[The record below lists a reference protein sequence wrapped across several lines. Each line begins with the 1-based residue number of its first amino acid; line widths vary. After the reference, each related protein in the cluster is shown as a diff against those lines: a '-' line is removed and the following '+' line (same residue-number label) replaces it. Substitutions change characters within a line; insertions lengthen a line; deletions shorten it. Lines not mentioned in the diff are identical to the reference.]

1 MHPGCA
7 APILPVLPA
16 GISCTTQMLQA
27 GCSNSPR
34 FPGAA
39 PCSVSCSERS
49 SSHTSQHQSCTK
61 KSIRGIVALAEWKG
75 GIPTF
80 LSLVHGKVQHNP
92 VIQPSPVF
100 GFLHELT
107 ELRIG
112 DRCLIYAVCL
122 SQASLRTSTSRFP
135 VFKGILPNGRM
146 TRKRPIWGF
155 P

>member
-1 MHPGCA
+1 MCCSDSASTSCGDQLHDSNVAGWLLKFPSLPWRGALLSELFRTKLQPYFSASVLHQKKHPRDCR
-7 APILPVLPA
+7 
-16 GISCTTQMLQA
+16 
-27 GCSNSPR
+27 PR
-34 FPGAA
+34 R
-39 PCSVSCSERS
+39 VERG
-49 SSHTSQHQSCTK
+49 
-61 KSIRGIVALAEWKG
+61 R
-75 GIPTF
+75 IPTI